1 MEIDSNLTFIKVINK
16 IPRKI
21 KRKVKEMKDALNYQ
35 VPCPENLF
43 VGRERLIKN
52 FEENLGKDVMKSMF
66 IKGRPGIG
74 KSSLLEK
81 FASIARSKGF
91 LIIKQQTPLME
102 NEAFFD
108 QLLPDIKDI
117 FKPKKPP
124 KPGAKKKLG
133 KNCPLIK
140 KTYEIVDEEKYQIQF
155 MKKFCNNKILNF
167 RKDLTKKAKK
177 GIVILVDNVE
187 RFIYLAS
194 EKAFDLFHD
203 IVVKF
208 EETDEK
214 KKLEPTPI
222 IFVLFG
228 EERYAP
234 KIEYSLSNFEI
245 MGIPKITYKESFDII
260 SSRESSA
267 GISIDDDVKNK
278 IIENSQGIP
287 QNLLYNTS
295 KLAEASDSTSID
307 KPQWEKS
314 EAMIKDGFDNEF
326 KGIGEN
332 ERKILQAFAME
343 PANFAD
349 VDMLMRATSIE
360 RENILNILNTLAQ
373 SGKVSNEGESYY
385 ITMSAFW
392 EYLRDSLGDIAI
404 AATCRAMIKIAE
416 NDAENGRIIDENLF
430 NELEMLRKDSIS
442 AGLVAPVELIARGYE
457 RIADLSMNF
466 DYPSE
471 SYKYYILS
479 SESFSKVNE
488 LEKAAIILE
497 EAGFAYKNKGLGDYS
512 RDILLKSIEKYEIIK
527 ADEKIAELKTEVAE
541 NSLNKANKSVEEGA
555 FPMARA
561 NYSRAAKFYEEL
573 GDDNKTLDI
582 LNKSASLFFEKGE
595 HYYAWQTYSRIISF
609 YLKKNDDAKAKEA
622 LANANSK
629 FSGANLNK
637 YLEKLDDD
645 FANKIGS
652 SG

>member
-1 MEIDSNLTFIKVINK
+1 
-16 IPRKI
+16 
-21 KRKVKEMKDALNYQ
+21 MKDALNYQ

-52 FEENLGKDVMKSMF
+52 FEENLSKAVMKSLF

-81 FASIARSKGF
+81 FASMARSKGF
-91 LIIKQQTPLME
+91 LIIKQKTPLVE

-108 QLLPDIKDI
+108 QLLPDIKNI
-117 FKPKKPP
+117 FKPKKPV

-140 KTYEIVDEEKYQIQF
+140 KTYEIVDEEKYLIQF
-155 MKKFCNNKILNF
+155 IKKFCNNKILNF

-245 MGIPKITYKESFDII
+245 MGIPKISYKESYDILA
-260 SSRESSA
+260 SRESSA

-278 IIENSQGIP
+278 LIENSQGIP
-287 QNLLYNTS
+287 QNLLYNTAKIVEES
-295 KLAEASDSTSID
+295 GLSTFDKAE
-307 KPQWEKS
+307 WEKFES
-314 EAMIKDGFDNEF
+314 MIKDGFDNEF
-326 KGIGEN
+326 KGISEN

-360 RENILNILNTLAQ
+360 RENILNILNNLAQ
-373 SGKVSNEGESYY
+373 SGKVSNEGESYF
-385 ITMSAFW
+385 ITMSSFW

-430 NELEMLRKDSIS
+430 HELELLRKDSIS

-457 RIADLSMNF
+457 RIAHLSMNF

-471 SYKYYILS
+471 AYKYYLLS

-488 LEKAAIILE
+488 LEKAAILLE
-497 EAGFAYKNKGLGDYS
+497 EAGFAYKSKNLGDYS
-512 RDILLKSIEKYEIIK
+512 RDILLKSIEKYELIK
-527 ADEKIAELKTEVAE
+527 DEEKIAELKTEVAE
-541 NSLNKANKSVEEGA
+541 NSLDKATKSIQEGA
-555 FPMARA
+555 FPLARA
-561 NYSRAAKFYEEL
+561 NFSRAEKFYEEL
-573 GDDNKTLDI
+573 GNDDKTLDI
-582 LNKSASLFFEKGE
+582 LNKSATLFFDKGE
-595 HYYAWQTYSRIISF
+595 HYYAWQTFSRIISF
-609 YLKKNDDAKAKEA
+609 YLKKNDEGKAKDTLSE
-622 LANANSK
+622 ANSK

-637 YLEKLDDD
+637 YIEKLADD
-645 FANKIGS
+645 FSNKIGS

>member
-1 MEIDSNLTFIKVINK
+1 
-16 IPRKI
+16 
-21 KRKVKEMKDALNYQ
+21 MKDALNYQ

-52 FEENLGKDVMKSMF
+52 FEENLSKDVMKSLF

-91 LIIKQQTPLME
+91 LIIKQKTPLVE

-117 FKPKKPP
+117 FKPKKAP

-140 KTYEIVDEEKYQIQF
+140 KTYEIMDEEKYLIQF
-155 MKKFCNNKILNF
+155 LKKFCNGKILGF

-245 MGIPKITYKESFDII
+245 MGIPKISYKEAFDILA
-260 SSRESSA
+260 SRESQA
-267 GISIDDDVKNK
+267 GISLEDDVKNK
-278 IIENSQGIP
+278 LIENSQGIP
-287 QNLLYNTS
+287 QNLLYNTAKMVEES
-295 KLAEASDSTSID
+295 GLSTLDKAE
-307 KPQWEKS
+307 WEKFES
-314 EAMIKDGFDNEF
+314 MIKDGFDNEF
-326 KGIGEN
+326 TGIGEN

-360 RENILNILNTLAQ
+360 RENILNILNNLAQ
-373 SGKVSNEGESYY
+373 SGKISNEGESYF
-385 ITMSAFW
+385 ITMSSFW

-430 NELEMLRKDSIS
+430 NQLEMLRKDSIS

-457 RIADLSMNF
+457 RIASLSMNF

-471 SYKYYILS
+471 AYKYYLLS

-488 LEKAAIILE
+488 LEKAAILLE
-497 EAGFAYKNKGLGDYS
+497 EAGYAYKNKNLADYS
-512 RDILLKSIEKYEIIK
+512 RDILLKSIEKYELIK
-527 ADEKIAELKTEVAE
+527 DEEKINELKTEVAE
-541 NSLNKANKSVEEGA
+541 NSLNKAANSIEEGA
-555 FPMARA
+555 FPLARA
-561 NYSRAAKFYEEL
+561 NYSRAEKFFEEL
-573 GDDNKTLDI
+573 GNVDKTLEI
-582 LNKSASLFFEKGE
+582 LNKSANLFFDKGE
-595 HYYAWQTYSRIISF
+595 HYYAWQTFSRIISF
-609 YLKKNDDAKAKEA
+609 YLKKNDETKAKEA
-622 LANANSK
+622 FSEANTK
-629 FSGANLNK
+629 FSSANLNK
-637 YLEKLDDD
+637 YIEKLNDD
-645 FANKIGS
+645 FSNKIGS